1 MMDGH
6 WLGLEVPGPWGL
18 QIKFQANMM
27 VYRNKILSQNHMG
40 EMYSSILKIEGFLF
54 VCLIDF
60 FCTILAWPTGSRI

>member
-54 VCLIDF
+54 V
-60 FCTILAWPTGSRI
+60 